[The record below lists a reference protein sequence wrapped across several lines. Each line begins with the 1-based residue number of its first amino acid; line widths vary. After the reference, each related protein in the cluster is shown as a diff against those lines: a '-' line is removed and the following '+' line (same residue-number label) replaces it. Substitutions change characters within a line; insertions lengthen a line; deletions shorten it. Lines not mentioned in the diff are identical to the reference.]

1 MSMKN
6 KILFTA
12 VALMVSVPAFA
23 YIGASDTYSSDF
35 LKLNG
40 YSSATIYMV
49 NHERN
54 KAAGIPNDTT
64 GRKVI
69 KNRLLRVLYN
79 SYAYVDPACEGN
91 TFFNHDINIEPSY
104 NDL

>member
-1 MSMKN
+1 MKN
-6 KILFTA
+6 KILFTVIALFIA
-12 VALMVSVPAFA
+12 VPTFA

-40 YSSATIYMV
+40 YSDTTIQMV

-64 GRKVI
+64 GKKVI
-69 KNRLLRVLYN
+69 RNKFLRVLYN
-79 SYAYVDPACEGN
+79 AYAYTDPACEGN
-91 TFFNHDINIEPSY
+91 TFLNHEINIEPSV